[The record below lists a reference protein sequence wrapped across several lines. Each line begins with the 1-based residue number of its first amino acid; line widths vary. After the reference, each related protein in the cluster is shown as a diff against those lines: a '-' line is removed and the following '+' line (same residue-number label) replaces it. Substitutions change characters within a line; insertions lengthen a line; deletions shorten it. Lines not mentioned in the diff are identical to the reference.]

1 MHNEIALL
9 SESRNLKSKAKN
21 VSLVVYFDRSV
32 SARSG
37 KKLSWTKFNVRS
49 LIVFRFLRG

>member
-1 MHNEIALL
+1 MHNAIALL
-9 SESRNLKSKAKN
+9 SESIKLKSKVKN

-37 KKLSWTKFNVRS
+37 KKLRWAKFNVRS
-49 LIVFRFLRG
+49 LLS